1 MSWEP
6 GGPYWWRGAEMV
18 SFFKLLGIG
27 YVLAI
32 LLLIWELVDITLHSA
47 AAPYTGLF
55 TTMALIGFLAFYLF
69 VRFAPESE
77 K

>member
-1 MSWEP
+1 
-6 GGPYWWRGAEMV
+6 MV

-32 LLLIWELVDITLHSA
+32 LLLIWELVDITLHAA

-55 TTMALIGFLAFYLF
+55 TAVALIGFLAFYLF

>member
-1 MSWEP
+1 MD
-6 GGPYWWRGAEMV
+6 
-18 SFFKLLGIG
+18 FFKLLGIG

-32 LLLIWELVDITLHSA
+32 LLLVWELVDITLHSA

-55 TTMALIGFLAFYLF
+55 TVMAFIGFIAFYLF
-69 VRFAPESE
+69 VRFAPTEE

>member
-1 MSWEP
+1 
-6 GGPYWWRGAEMV
+6 MV

-32 LLLIWELVDITLHSA
+32 LLLVWELVDISLHAA

-55 TTMALIGFLAFYLF
+55 TIMAFIGFIAFYLF
-69 VRFAPESE
+69 VRFAPEKE
-77 K
+77 

>member
-1 MSWEP
+1 
-6 GGPYWWRGAEMV
+6 MV

-55 TTMALIGFLAFYLF
+55 TAMALIGFLAFYLF

>member
-1 MSWEP
+1 
-6 GGPYWWRGAEMV
+6 MV

-32 LLLIWELVDITLHSA
+32 LLLVWELVDITLHSA

-55 TTMALIGFLAFYLF
+55 TAMAFLGFIAFYLF
-69 VRFAPESE
+69 VRFAPSE
-77 K
+77 EK